1 MKEKISILSDLIKLM
16 KSDGKQTN
24 DEYRFL
30 VEVAK
35 QLGIGQ
41 SHLVSLIDQKIE
53 FNPPKSEFD
62 RILQFHR
69 LVLLM
74 NFDRDTDPREIKLI
88 KDLAIRM
95 GLNPLSTNKVLDIM
109 DKYPN
114 KLVPPNVMIDI
125 FKENYN

>member
-1 MKEKISILSDLIKLM
+1 MKEKVSILSDLIKLM

-24 DEYRFL
+24 EEYRFL

-35 QLGIGQ
+35 QLGIEESQLDNIVDKG
-41 SHLVSLIDQKIE
+41 VE
-53 FNPPKSEFD
+53 FSPAKSEFD

-74 NFDRDTDPREIKLI
+74 NFDKDTNPKEISLI
-88 KDLAIRM
+88 KELSIKM
-95 GLNPLSTNKVLDIM
+95 GLNPLATNKVLDIM

-114 KLVPPNVMIDI
+114 KLVPPNVMIEI

>member
-1 MKEKISILSDLIKLM
+1 MKEKISQLADLIKLM
-16 KSDGKQTN
+16 RSDGQEKEE
-24 DEYRFL
+24 EYRFI

-35 QLGIGQ
+35 KIGIGQ
-41 SHLVSLIDQKIE
+41 SHLDSLFKQEIE
-53 FNPPKSEFD
+53 FHPPHNEFD

-74 NFDRDTDPREIKLI
+74 NFDKDTDPREIKLI
-88 KDLAIRM
+88 KELSIRM
-95 GLNPLSTNKVLDIM
+95 GLNPLSTDKVLEVM

-114 KLVPPNVMIDI
+114 KTIPPNVMIDI